1 MTDSVFTSFIADK
14 TSHKEIVCVWPNSE
28 KDNPTISVGC
38 TVNGGTVHDSKSSV
52 CFPMAEITAIKLL
65 DVKML
70 FLEVTASGDN
80 FTKCFGSGGEY
91 PCLSPFISQTC

>member
-1 MTDSVFTSFIADK
+1 MYW
-14 TSHKEIVCVWPNSE
+14 VWPSSE
-28 KDNPTISVGC
+28 KDNPTISLGY
-38 TVNGGTVHDSKSSV
+38 TVNAETVDYSKSSV

-91 PCLSPFISQTC
+91 PRLSPSLVRHVKRTEKKPPNSGSKDAL